1 MILPARHVSSTAA
14 RTRDVL
20 NRRYAAAC
28 AAAVAVVG
36 LAAVPAMAAQGTA
49 AEEFLAVESRPG
61 VKELL
66 VLTPGPEG
74 DAAKNVVLMLEG
86 GSGIFG
92 FASHDGKA
100 EVQAAFPIAQRQ
112 KLADAV
118 GATVVL
124 SPPTDHPVMEVDWRK
139 SSFDHVAD
147 LRVAVAVVKKR
158 FPAANVWMM
167 GISNGALSAA
177 VAVEGVEGIAGAVL
191 LSGSRDAYDRTRLH
205 DSERVLA
212 VHHRRDSCL
221 TYADIR
227 YNTGWRTFVLVDDD
241 RQPRPGSTR
250 KDCGLASAHLFAG
263 KQDEVL
269 EAVVQWILTGKTVDE
284 IK

>member
-1 MILPARHVSSTAA
+1 MNWRYVAA
-14 RTRDVL
+14 WG
-20 NRRYAAAC
+20 AAA
-28 AAAVAVVG
+28 AAAV
-36 LAAVPAMAAQGTA
+36 LAATPVRAAQEPG
-49 AEEFLAVESRPG
+49 AEEFVAVESRPG

-66 VLTPGPEG
+66 VLSPGPKG

-92 FASHDGKA
+92 IASRDGKVD
-100 EVQAAFPIAQRQ
+100 VQAAFPIAQRQ

-118 GATVVL
+118 GATAVL

-147 LRVAVAVVKKR
+147 LRAAVAVVKKR
-158 FPAANVWMM
+158 FPAARVWML

-191 LSGSRDAYDRTRLH
+191 LSGSRDAYDRTRL
-205 DSERVLA
+205 DGRVRVLA

-227 YNTGWRTFVLVDDD
+227 YSISWRTFVLVDDD
-241 RQPRPGSTR
+241 RQPRAGATH
-250 KDCGLASAHLFAG
+250 KDCGLTSAHMFAG
-263 KQDEVL
+263 RQDEVL
-269 EAVVQWILTGKTVDE
+269 DAVVQWILTGTTVDE